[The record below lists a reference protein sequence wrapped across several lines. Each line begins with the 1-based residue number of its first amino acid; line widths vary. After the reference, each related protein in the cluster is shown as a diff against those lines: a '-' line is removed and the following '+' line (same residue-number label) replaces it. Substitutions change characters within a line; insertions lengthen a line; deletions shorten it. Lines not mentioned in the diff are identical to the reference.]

1 MSDDERERGVV
12 MLYNLQAYLESC
24 DVIRG
29 TIGDFKPEAA
39 LILGSGLG
47 FLADEVED
55 PMYVP
60 YTSVPFFKGSTAPG
74 HKGRFVFG
82 RFCGKNVVF
91 MQGRL
96 HCYEG
101 YEMEEVAFPIRV
113 MKLLGVE
120 KLIVTNAAGCVNK
133 AWNPGDIMMIGDHI
147 RLFGFSPLTGPNIP
161 EFGPRFNDQSDV
173 YSAEYRQIAAEEAEK
188 IGLTLREGV
197 YMFFPG
203 PSYETPAEV
212 RAARVL
218 GADAVGMS
226 TVPEVIVASH
236 AGMKILGF
244 SVLSN
249 MAAGVQD
256 KKLSEQ
262 DVLDTAEATSE
273 RFSALIRACME
284 RI

>member
-1 MSDDERERGVV
+1 
-12 MLYNLQAYLESC
+12 MLYKYQDYQESC
-24 DVIRG
+24 EVIRDI
-29 TIGDFKPEAA
+29 IGDFQPETA

-47 FLADEVED
+47 FLADEVEA
-55 PMYVP
+55 PVYVP
-60 YTSVPFFKGSTAPG
+60 YNYVPHFKGSTAPG

-82 RFCGKNVVF
+82 KFCGKNVVF

-113 MKLLGVE
+113 MKLLGAE
-120 KLIVTNAAGCVNK
+120 KLVLTNAAGCVNRE
-133 AWNPGDIMMIGDHI
+133 WNPGDIMLISDHI

-161 EFGPRFNDQSDV
+161 EFGTRFNDQSEV
-173 YSAEYRQIAAEEAEK
+173 YDAGYRRIAAEEAEK
-188 IGLTLREGV
+188 LGITLREGV

-226 TVPEVIVASH
+226 TIPEAIFASH

-244 SVLSN
+244 SLLSN
-249 MAAGVQD
+249 MAAGVQN
-256 KKLSEQ
+256 KKLSEEE
-262 DVLDTAEATSE
+262 VLEAAQASSE
-273 RFSALIRACME
+273 HFSALVRACIPKM
-284 RI
+284 